1 MVDRTND
8 NDDGDFLQVRDLN
21 GTSKYVNNEGDISL
35 SEDFNGINNGDECIP
50 SSEEFD
56 GGSNDMDEDI
66 NHSPT
71 IFHGNAQYTDK

>member
-1 MVDRTND
+1 MRA
-8 NDDGDFLQVRDLN
+8 LN
-21 GTSKYVNNEGDISL
+21 GANKYVNNEGDISL
-35 SEDFNGINNGDECIP
+35 SEDFNDINNGDEFIP

-56 GGSNDMDEDI
+56 CRYNDMDEDI